1 MIPNIT
7 WYDLQT
13 SEAIEHG
20 LWNTDIIF
28 GIQESGLH
36 KTKVV
41 KSHKMEGKL
50 NMTSYLIELNDKDYS
65 KHINEFQYL
74 KNRQCFSLKRGMM
87 RMI

>member
-13 SEAIEHG
+13 TEAIEHG

-28 GIQESGLH
+28 GIQE
-36 KTKVV
+36 TKVV

-65 KHINEFQYL
+65 KH
-74 KNRQCFSLKRGMM
+74 KR
-87 RMI
+87 ISIFEK

>member
-1 MIPNIT
+1 MIPKLT

-13 SEAIEHG
+13 TEAIEHS

-28 GIQESGLH
+28 GIQESGIH

-50 NMTSYLIELNDKDYS
+50 NMT
-65 KHINEFQYL
+65 Q
-74 KNRQCFSLKRGMM
+74 GM
-87 RMI
+87 RLQS

>member
-13 SEAIEHG
+13 TEAIEHG

-50 NMTSYLIELNDKDYS
+50 NMT
-65 KHINEFQYL
+65 
-74 KNRQCFSLKRGMM
+74 
-87 RMI
+87 